1 MDKKYLQLFSELAHA
16 VEVLSE
22 QVMEYDRKKN
32 DTKGEQTAQSMRDDY
47 ANLYDK
53 LRNNAEAQITK
64 SDYAKLLVAAYIIVN
79 NIEDR
84 IKGERK
90 AIEGY
95 KIDIIPKLSRINDE
109 TTNDTE
115 ASALAEEIFKIQ
127 QD

>member
-1 MDKKYLQLFSELAHA
+1 MDKKYLQLFTELAHA
-16 VEVLSE
+16 VETLSE
-22 QVMEYDRKKN
+22 QVMEYDRQKN
-32 DTKGEQTAQSMRDDY
+32 DEKGERTAQSMRDDY
-47 ANLYDK
+47 AKLYDK
-53 LRNNAEAQITK
+53 LRGDNVVLTK
-64 SDYAKLLVAAYIIVN
+64 SEYAKLLVAAYIVVN

-109 TTNDTE
+109 TTNDAD

>member
-22 QVMEYDRKKN
+22 QVMEYDRQKN

-53 LRNNAEAQITK
+53 LRDNAEAQITK
-64 SDYAKLLVAAYIIVN
+64 SDYAKLLVAAYIVVN

-90 AIEGY
+90 AVEGY

>member
-1 MDKKYLQLFSELAHA
+1 MDKKYLQLFTELAHA
-16 VEVLSE
+16 VETLSE
-22 QVMEYDRKKN
+22 QVMEYDRQKS
-32 DTKGEQTAQSMRDDY
+32 DEKGEKTAQSMRDDY
-47 ANLYDK
+47 AKLYDK
-53 LRNNAEAQITK
+53 LRGDNVVLTRSE
-64 SDYAKLLVAAYIIVN
+64 YAKLLVAAYIVVN

-109 TTNDTE
+109 TTNDTD
-115 ASALAEEIFKIQ
+115 ASTLAEEIFKIQ

>member
-1 MDKKYLQLFSELAHA
+1 MDKKYLQLFTELAHA
-16 VEVLSE
+16 VETLSE
-22 QVMEYDRKKN
+22 QVMEYDRQKS
-32 DTKGEQTAQSMRDDY
+32 DEKGEKTAQSMRDDY
-47 ANLYDK
+47 AKLYDK
-53 LRNNAEAQITK
+53 LRGDNVVLTRSE
-64 SDYAKLLVAAYIIVN
+64 YAKLLVAAYIVVN

-109 TTNDTE
+109 TTNDAD
-115 ASALAEEIFKIQ
+115 ASKLAEEIFKIQ

>member
-1 MDKKYLQLFSELAHA
+1 MDKKYLQLFTELAHA
-16 VEVLSE
+16 VETLSE
-22 QVMEYDRKKN
+22 QVMEYDRQKN
-32 DTKGEQTAQSMRDDY
+32 DEKGEQTAQSMRDDY
-47 ANLYDK
+47 AKLYDK
-53 LRNNAEAQITK
+53 LRGDNVVLTRSE
-64 SDYAKLLVAAYIIVN
+64 YAKLLVAAYIVVN

-109 TTNDTE
+109 TTNDTD
-115 ASALAEEIFKIQ
+115 ASTLAEEIFKIQ

>member
-1 MDKKYLQLFSELAHA
+1 MDKKYLQLFTELAHA
-16 VEVLSE
+16 VETLSE
-22 QVMEYDRKKN
+22 QVMEYDRQKN
-32 DTKGEQTAQSMRDDY
+32 DEKGEQTAQSMRDDY
-47 ANLYDK
+47 AKLYDK
-53 LRNNAEAQITK
+53 LRGDNVVLTRSE
-64 SDYAKLLVAAYIIVN
+64 YAKLLVAAYIVVN

-109 TTNDTE
+109 TTNDAD
-115 ASALAEEIFKIQ
+115 ASTLAEEIFKIQ

>member
-1 MDKKYLQLFSELAHA
+1 MDKKYLQLFTELAHA
-16 VEVLSE
+16 VETLSE
-22 QVMEYDRKKN
+22 QVMEYDRQKS
-32 DTKGEQTAQSMRDDY
+32 DEKGEKTAQSMRDDY
-47 ANLYDK
+47 AKLYDK
-53 LRNNAEAQITK
+53 LCGDNVVLTRSE
-64 SDYAKLLVAAYIIVN
+64 YAKLLVAAYIVVN

-109 TTNDTE
+109 TTNDAD
-115 ASALAEEIFKIQ
+115 ASTLAEEIFKIQ

>member
-1 MDKKYLQLFSELAHA
+1 MDKKYLQLFTELAHA
-16 VEVLSE
+16 VETLSE
-22 QVMEYDRKKN
+22 QVMEYDRQKN
-32 DTKGEQTAQSMRDDY
+32 DEKGEQTAQSMRDDY
-47 ANLYDK
+47 AKLYDK
-53 LRNNAEAQITK
+53 LRGDNVVLTRSE
-64 SDYAKLLVAAYIIVN
+64 YAKLLVAAYIVVN

-109 TTNDTE
+109 TTNDTD

>member
-64 SDYAKLLVAAYIIVN
+64 SDYAKLLVAAYIVVN

-109 TTNDTE
+109 TTNDAE

>member
-1 MDKKYLQLFSELAHA
+1 MDKKYLQLFTELAHA
-16 VEVLSE
+16 VETLSE
-22 QVMEYDRKKN
+22 QVMEYDRQKN
-32 DTKGEQTAQSMRDDY
+32 DEKGEQTAQSMRDDY
-47 ANLYDK
+47 AKLYDK
-53 LRNNAEAQITK
+53 LRGDNVVLTRSE
-64 SDYAKLLVAAYIIVN
+64 YAKLLVAAYIVVN

-109 TTNDTE
+109 TTNDAD

>member
-1 MDKKYLQLFSELAHA
+1 MDKKYLQLFTELAHA
-16 VEVLSE
+16 IETLSE
-22 QVMEYDRKKN
+22 QVMEYDRQKN
-32 DTKGEQTAQSMRDDY
+32 DEKGEQTAQSMRDDY
-47 ANLYDK
+47 AKLYDK
-53 LRNNAEAQITK
+53 LRGDNVVLTRSE
-64 SDYAKLLVAAYIIVN
+64 YAKLLVAAYIVVN

-109 TTNDTE
+109 TTNDAD

>member
-1 MDKKYLQLFSELAHA
+1 MDKKYLQLFIELAHA
-16 VEVLSE
+16 VETLSE

-32 DTKGEQTAQSMRDDY
+32 DEKGEQTAQSMRDDY
-47 ANLYDK
+47 AKLYDK
-53 LRNNAEAQITK
+53 LRSDNVVLTK
-64 SDYAKLLVAAYIIVN
+64 SEYAKLLVAAYIIVN

-109 TTNDTE
+109 TTNDAD

>member
-1 MDKKYLQLFSELAHA
+1 MDKKYLQLFIELAHA
-16 VEVLSE
+16 VETLSE
-22 QVMEYDRKKN
+22 QVMEYNRQKN
-32 DTKGEQTAQSMRDDY
+32 DEKGEQTAQSMRDDY
-47 ANLYDK
+47 AKLYDK
-53 LRNNAEAQITK
+53 LRGDNVVLTK
-64 SDYAKLLVAAYIIVN
+64 SEYAKLLVAAYIVVN

-109 TTNDTE
+109 TTNDAD

>member
-22 QVMEYDRKKN
+22 QVMEYDRQKN
-32 DTKGEQTAQSMRDDY
+32 DTKGEQTAQSMRNDY

-53 LRNNAEAQITK
+53 LRNNTEAQITK
-64 SDYAKLLVAAYIIVN
+64 SDYAKLLVAAYIVVN

-90 AIEGY
+90 AAEGY

>member
-53 LRNNAEAQITK
+53 LRDNVEAQITK
-64 SDYAKLLVAAYIIVN
+64 SDYAKLLVAAYIVVN

-90 AIEGY
+90 AVEGY

>member
-1 MDKKYLQLFSELAHA
+1 MDKKYLQLFTELAHA
-16 VEVLSE
+16 VETLSE
-22 QVMEYDRKKN
+22 QVMEYDRQKS
-32 DTKGEQTAQSMRDDY
+32 DEKGEKTAQSMRDDY
-47 ANLYDK
+47 AKLYDK
-53 LRNNAEAQITK
+53 LRGDNVVLTRSE
-64 SDYAKLLVAAYIIVN
+64 YAKLLVAAYIVVN

-109 TTNDTE
+109 TTNDAD

>member
-1 MDKKYLQLFSELAHA
+1 MDKKYLQLFIELAHA
-16 VEVLSE
+16 VETLSE
-22 QVMEYDRKKN
+22 QVMEYDRQKN
-32 DTKGEQTAQSMRDDY
+32 DEKGEQTAQSMRDDY
-47 ANLYDK
+47 AKLYDK
-53 LRNNAEAQITK
+53 LRSDNVVLTK
-64 SDYAKLLVAAYIIVN
+64 SEYAKLLVAAYIVVN

-109 TTNDTE
+109 TTNDAD

>member
-1 MDKKYLQLFSELAHA
+1 MDKKYLQLFTELAHA
-16 VEVLSE
+16 VETLSE
-22 QVMEYDRKKN
+22 QVMEYDRQKS
-32 DTKGEQTAQSMRDDY
+32 DEKGEKTAQSMRDDY
-47 ANLYDK
+47 AKLYDK
-53 LRNNAEAQITK
+53 LR
-64 SDYAKLLVAAYIIVN
+64 SDNVVLTRSEYAKLLVAAYIVVN

-109 TTNDTE
+109 TTNDAD
-115 ASALAEEIFKIQ
+115 ASTLAEEIFKIQ

>member
-1 MDKKYLQLFSELAHA
+1 
-16 VEVLSE
+16 
-22 QVMEYDRKKN
+22 MEYDRQKS
-32 DTKGEQTAQSMRDDY
+32 DEKGEKTAQSMRDDY
-47 ANLYDK
+47 AKLYDK
-53 LRNNAEAQITK
+53 LRGDNVVLTRSE
-64 SDYAKLLVAAYIIVN
+64 YAKLLVAAYIVVN

-109 TTNDTE
+109 TTNDAD
-115 ASALAEEIFKIQ
+115 ASTLAEEIFKIQ